1 MSIMAS
7 RIDRAL
13 RTTSELL
20 VAQCR
25 VLATSSSLPATGHSR
40 LVVLVDGLL
49 EALDKP
55 SNARNQSWSAL
66 LAKREVTATARQEL
80 ATELRTTTQP
90 EVLQRL
96 AASRTATLESAL
108 AGTVPMSVHTDDGI
122 SHLNDLLR
130 AVLVELVVLADM
142 HGPGL
147 VQPAAL
153 RACVRALSQ
162 ALGERFAGQTI
173 EVRIPPASA
182 VQVGAFGEGPT
193 HTRGTP
199 PNVVE
204 TDEITWLRL
213 ATGLTS
219 LPAALNR
226 ARANASGSHHQALQR
241 MLPVVD
247 LSRLA

>member
-1 MSIMAS
+1 MAS
-7 RIDRAL
+7 RADRTL
-13 RTTSELL
+13 RTTSEVL

-25 VLATSSSLPATGHSR
+25 VLATSTSLPPAVHSR
-40 LVVLVDGLL
+40 LVVLADGLL

-55 SNARNQSWSAL
+55 SNARNQPWSAL
-66 LAKREVTATARQEL
+66 LANRSVTSPQRDEL
-80 ATELRTTTQP
+80 AAELRATTQAG
-90 EVLQRL
+90 VLQRL
-96 AASRTATLESAL
+96 AASRTAALESAL
-108 AGTVPMSVHTDDGI
+108 AGPLPMSVHTDDGI

-130 AVLVELVVLADM
+130 AVLVELVVLADV

-204 TDEITWLRL
+204 TDELTWLRL
-213 ATGLTS
+213 ATGLLT
-219 LPAALNR
+219 LPAALDQ
-226 ARANASGSHHQALQR
+226 ARATASGSHYQALER
-241 MLPVVD
+241 MLPVTN
-247 LSRLA
+247 LSRPG